1 MRGKRERACGGG
13 VSGGGARPTGAWTVC
28 ATLLI
33 EKACSQAWERWGDPI
48 PCVGACPP
56 GSRRVARINALSR
69 ADVGQEPARLASLDA
84 ADNLPAPEVLAAEV
98 VEDLQAARERF
109 AATAETLQQARG
121 GDSEPKVTS
130 ATD

>member
-1 MRGKRERACGGG
+1 MCG
-13 VSGGGARPTGAWTVC
+13 C
-28 ATLLI
+28 L
-33 EKACSQAWERWGDPI
+33 
-48 PCVGACPP
+48 PP

-69 ADVGQEPARLASLDA
+69 ADVGQEPARLAGLDA

-109 AATAETLQQARG
+109 AAIAETLQRARG
-121 GDSEPKVTS
+121 GDSEPKVTP